1 MLVTFFS
8 FILFAISSFHC
19 SLTVSKTDDFTVN
32 IGYWAR
38 ESMTQAAHLD
48 KNQCSAWNSLGKEGF
63 DGVWKFGKAIGV
75 VGTIIA
81 FGLWCMSSYVVIF
94 RVPTHFFVKIATG
107 HGIMAVLS
115 LLLLSGLSS
124 DVCKD
129 EFCKIGPGGILAIV
143 TWLFWTIST
152 CIILKIQALS
162 RQPEFEYPP
171 SENKESKTQP
181 SKKVEQDDMA

>member
-1 MLVTFFS
+1 MLFTFCCL
-8 FILFAISSFHC
+8 ILFAISSFHC
-19 SLTVSKTDDFTVN
+19 SLTVSETDEDFTVY

-38 ESMTQAAHLD
+38 ESQVQAEYLD
-48 KNQCSAWNSLGKEGF
+48 ANDCSPWNSLGMEAF
-63 DGVWKFGKAIGV
+63 DGVWKFGKMLGV

-81 FGLWCMSSYVVIF
+81 GGLWLMSIYVVIF
-94 RVPTHFFVKIATG
+94 RVPTHFFGKLVIG

-129 EFCKIGPGGILAIV
+129 ESCTIGPGGILAVV

-152 CIILKIQALS
+152 CIILKIKALS
-162 RQPEFEYPP
+162 RLPEFEYTPP
-171 SENKESKTQP
+171 EKKESKTQH
-181 SKKVEQDDMA
+181 QDMA